1 MSVTR
6 MSDLDLHDK
15 RVLIREDLNVPVSEG
30 RITSTQRL
38 DASLPTI
45 RAARAAGAR
54 VMVLSHLGRPK
65 EGQFDEE
72 QSLAPVATWLG
83 EQLGSP
89 VRLVRNY
96 LDGVDVAQ
104 GEVVLLEN
112 CRMNVGEG
120 ADDESLAKK
129 YAALCDIFVMDAF
142 GTAHRAQASTHGVI
156 RFAPVAAAGPLLSAE
171 LDALGKALE
180 DPARPLLAIVGGSK
194 VSTKLELLES
204 LADRIDQLIVG
215 GGIANTFIAA
225 AGYKVGK
232 SLYEA
237 DLLDAAKKIIADAK
251 ARGADVPIPTDVVV
265 ATKFAADAKAT
276 IKPVDQV
283 GDDEQILDIGP
294 DTAARYAQAI
304 AKAGTVVWN
313 GPVGVFE
320 FDAFGKGTETLA
332 RAIAASKAFS
342 IAGGGDTLAAVDK
355 YGIEKDVSYIST
367 GGGAF
372 LEFLEGKELPAV
384 AALKARAAK

>member
-1 MSVTR
+1 
-6 MSDLDLHDK
+6 MSDLELRNQ
-15 RVLIREDLNVPVSEG
+15 RVLIREDLNVPIDDHG

-38 DASLPTI
+38 DAALPTI
-45 RAARAAGAR
+45 QAARDAGAK
-54 VMVLSHLGRPK
+54 VMVMSHLGRPK
-65 EGQFDEE
+65 EGQFDAES
-72 QSLAPVATWLG
+72 SLAPVALWLSS
-83 EQLGSP
+83 QLDQP
-89 VRLVRNY
+89 VRLVADY
-96 LDGVDVAQ
+96 LTDGVDVAP

-120 ADDESLAKK
+120 KDDEALSKK

-156 RFAPVAAAGPLLSAE
+156 KFAPIAAAGPLLCAE

-180 DPARPLLAIVGGSK
+180 HPAHPLLAIVAGSK
-194 VSTKLELLES
+194 VSTKLTLLEN
-204 LADRIDQLIVG
+204 LIGKVDQLIVG

-225 AGYKVGK
+225 LGHSVGN
-232 SLYEA
+232 SLVEM
-237 DLLDAAKKIIADAK
+237 DLLDAAKKVLADAK
-251 ARGADVPIPTDVVV
+251 RRGAEVPMPVDVVV
-265 ATKFAADAKAT
+265 APAFSAQAPAT

-283 GDDEQILDIGP
+283 GADEMILDIGP
-294 DTAARYAQAI
+294 QTAGIYAALI

-332 RAIAASKAFS
+332 RAIAASNAFS

-355 YGIEKDVSYIST
+355 YGIADQVSYIST